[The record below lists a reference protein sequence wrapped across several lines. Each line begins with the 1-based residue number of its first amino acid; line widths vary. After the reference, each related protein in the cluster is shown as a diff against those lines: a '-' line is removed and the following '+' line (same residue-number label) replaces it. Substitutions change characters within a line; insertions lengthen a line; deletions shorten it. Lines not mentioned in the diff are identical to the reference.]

1 MATDMNSGANATMAN
16 AFASHDHR
24 GCIAGAVRAVEAIC
38 ADRGLRLTAPRRRV
52 LEILLEQHR
61 ALGAYDV
68 LARIA
73 AEGARAHPPVAY
85 RALEFLVAHG
95 FAHRIEGI
103 NAFVACPCPQRRH
116 RPAFMICRTCRAVAE
131 ADAPEAAVLGSSAD
145 RIGFLIERT
154 TVEAEGLCP
163 ACAAAAP

>member
-1 MATDMNSGANATMAN
+1 MASESKTDMTN
-16 AFASHDHR
+16 AFASHDHS
-24 GCIAGAVRAVEAIC
+24 GCIASAVDAVEAIC
-38 ADRGLRLTAPRRRV
+38 AERGLRLTAPRRRV

-61 ALGAYDV
+61 AMGAYDV

-73 AEGARAHPPVAY
+73 AEGSKAHPPVAY
-85 RALEFLVAHG
+85 RALDFLVAHG

-131 ADAPEAAVLGSSAD
+131 ADAPEAAVLGTSAD
-145 RIGFLIERT
+145 ELGFRIERT

-163 ACAAAAP
+163 SCAATAP